1 MEPDLLRSTRTM
13 SRPEG
18 AAFQRSLALHRAVVQ
33 QVVREPKLL
42 ERASRRVADWRASGA
57 VALPYVEAW
66 ERILSLPIG
75 ALTAELLEESEAGH
89 DRRQVSPFAGVL
101 DPRERWQ
108 ILRQLGSNPHR
119 ATG

>member
-1 MEPDLLRSTRTM
+1 M